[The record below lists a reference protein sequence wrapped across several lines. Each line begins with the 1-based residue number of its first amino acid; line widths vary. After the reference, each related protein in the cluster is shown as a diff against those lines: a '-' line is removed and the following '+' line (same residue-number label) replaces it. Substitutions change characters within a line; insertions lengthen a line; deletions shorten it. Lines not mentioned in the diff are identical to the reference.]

1 MLEEVHYDLF
11 NNVSHLDGASS
22 IPKID
27 PVLVSLAKS
36 TDLEG
41 MNGVVYVNM

>member
-1 MLEEVHYDLF
+1 MLEEVHFDLF
-11 NNVSHLDGASS
+11 NNVSHSDGSSS

-36 TDLEG
+36 TGLEG
-41 MNGVVYVNM
+41 IDGVVYVNM